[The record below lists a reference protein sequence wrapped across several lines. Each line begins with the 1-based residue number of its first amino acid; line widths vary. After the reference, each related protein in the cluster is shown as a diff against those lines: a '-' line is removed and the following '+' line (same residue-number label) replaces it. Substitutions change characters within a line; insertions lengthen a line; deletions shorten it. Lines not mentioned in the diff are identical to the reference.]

1 MPPSLGCRAVALADP
16 AVLSSER
23 GSQPAIGAANKSR
36 TSASRGA
43 LEHIAICETG
53 IAYTRFPEYMQSMID
68 RLAQIH
74 KALADETR
82 LRILYLLLAVG
93 DLCGCDVETALG
105 ISQSKASRHLQ
116 TLKQAGFVADHRD
129 ATWVYYRIPKEVD
142 APARNAL
149 LGLLEVMEAD
159 PRARADAQRAREL
172 RRSPRCALPA
182 TWTTPVLNEE
192 SVHDRDSVSAARSRK
207 R

>member
-1 MPPSLGCRAVALADP
+1 MSCQAFE
-16 AVLSSER
+16 SS
-23 GSQPAIGAANKSR
+23 
-36 TSASRGA
+36 
-43 LEHIAICETG
+43 AICQTG
-53 IAYTRFPEYMQSMID
+53 IAYTRANEYMQSMIG

-116 TLKQAGFVADHRD
+116 TLKQAGLVADHRD

-142 APARNAL
+142 RPAREAL
-149 LGLLEVMEAD
+149 LASLEAMDAD

-172 RRSPRCALPA
+172 RRSPRCALPS
-182 TWTTPVLNEE
+182 TWTTPVSDEG
-192 SVHDRDSVSAARSRK
+192 SVHDRDSVSEARSRK
-207 R
+207 S